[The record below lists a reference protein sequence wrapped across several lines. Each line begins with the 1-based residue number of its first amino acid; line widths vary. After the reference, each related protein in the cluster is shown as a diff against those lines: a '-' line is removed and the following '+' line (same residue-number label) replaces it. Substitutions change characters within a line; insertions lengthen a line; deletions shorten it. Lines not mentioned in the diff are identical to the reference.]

1 MTCAQLRRMLPA
13 KKGPAMDVILGYLAG
28 LLTLINPC
36 VLPVL
41 PIVLTTALQ
50 AHRLGPLALAA
61 GMSVA
66 FVALGLGVATLGQA
80 LGLDAETLAQG
91 AAILMIGFGL
101 VLLVPRLNSG
111 FALATGGVAARA
123 DAGIDQVDRSG
134 LGGQFLGGALLGA
147 VWSPCV
153 GPTLGGAISLASQGQ
168 NLVWAGTIMLA
179 FAAGVS
185 TVILALGYGAR
196 AALQRRRTL
205 MRKIADK
212 AKPVMGVVFVVV
224 GLMLLFRINL
234 IVETWLL
241 NVLPYWL
248 QDFSVSI

>member
-1 MTCAQLRRMLPA
+1 
-13 KKGPAMDVILGYLAG
+13 MDLIFGYLAG

-41 PIVLTTALQ
+41 PIVLATALQ
-50 AHRLGPLALAA
+50 AHKLGPVALAA

-66 FVALGLGVATLGQA
+66 FVTLGLGIATLGQSI
-80 LGLDAETLAQG
+80 GLSAETLSD
-91 AAILMIGFGL
+91 AAAVLMLVFGL
-101 VLLVPRLNSG
+101 ILLVPRLNAG
-111 FALATGGVAARA
+111 FAFATAGMAARA
-123 DAGIDQVDRSG
+123 DAGIERVDRSG

-168 NLVWAGTIMLA
+168 NLVWAGAIMAA

-196 AALQRRRTL
+196 AALQRRRAL
-205 MRKIADK
+205 MQRIAAR
-212 AKPVMGVVFVVV
+212 AKPIMGVVFVAV
-224 GLMLLFRINL
+224 GLMLLFRVHHMIEAWL
-234 IVETWLL
+234 IT
-241 NVLPYWL
+241 VLPYWL

>member
-1 MTCAQLRRMLPA
+1 MTYVLPHSMLSA
-13 KKGPAMDVILGYLAG
+13 KQGFAMDVILGYLAG

-50 AHRLGPLALAA
+50 AHRLGPVALAA

-123 DAGIDQVDRSG
+123 DAGIDRVDRSG

-196 AALQRRRTL
+196 AALQRRRAL
-205 MRKIADK
+205 MRKISEK
-212 AKPVMGVVFVVV
+212 AKPVMGVVFVAV
-224 GLMLLFRINL
+224 GLMLLFRVNL
-234 IVETWLL
+234 IIETWLL
-241 NVLPYWL
+241 NVLPFWL

>member
-1 MTCAQLRRMLPA
+1 
-13 KKGPAMDVILGYLAG
+13 MDLIFAYLAG

-50 AHRLGPLALAA
+50 AHRLGPVALAA
-61 GMSVA
+61 GMSTA
-66 FVALGLGVATLGQA
+66 FVTLGLGVATLGQSI
-80 LGLDAETLAQG
+80 GLSAETVAQ
-91 AAILMIGFGL
+91 ASAVLMIGFGL
-101 VLLVPRLNSG
+101 VLLVPRLNAG
-111 FALATGGVAARA
+111 FAMATGGLAARA

-134 LGGQFLGGALLGA
+134 LSGQFLGGALLGA

-168 NLVWAGTIMLA
+168 NLFWAGAIMLG

-196 AALQRRRTL
+196 AALQRRKAL
-205 MRKIADK
+205 MRKIAER
-212 AKPVMGVVFVVV
+212 AKPIMGVVFLVV
-224 GLMLLFRINL
+224 GVIMLTGALRP
-234 IVETWLL
+234 VETWLL